1 MNKVRGVAMVELAIV
16 LPILLVL
23 FLGITE
29 LGRALLFQHRL
40 THSAEAG
47 ARYAA
52 RAFGAVA
59 DDCSTTAAWPTAVT
73 NARQLA
79 AFGQLGSADPVVPGL
94 DADAVEVEI
103 VVRDVTDAGTTC
115 IVAVTVTVQYEG
127 IFGSDL
133 IPLLDLPQ
141 PLLSAR
147 SEERYVGE

>member
-40 THSAEAG
+40 THAAEAG

-52 RAFGAVA
+52 RAFGAVQS
-59 DDCSTTAAWPTAVT
+59 DCGTTASWVTAAA

-79 AFGQLGSADPVVPGL
+79 AFGQLSGTDPVVPGL
-94 DADAVEVEI
+94 DTDNVEVD
-103 VVRDVTDAGTTC
+103 VVARDVTDVGTVC
-115 IVAVTVTVQYEG
+115 IVAVTITVQYQG

-141 PLLSAR
+141 PLLSAH